1 MGTALVLLFLLALG
15 AIPGAL
21 LPQRSLNAGKV
32 NDYLAAHPVIGPW
45 LDALQAF
52 DVFSS
57 FWFTAIYVLLFVS
70 LVGCLTPRMIEH
82 ARSLR
87 AMPVAAPRN
96 LARLPK
102 HTSSRLSAD
111 SADPNALKNAA
122 NTIAGRLRGWRSTIR
137 HPDDSDPETVPETV
151 EVSAEKGYLRE
162 FGNLVFHFSLLG
174 LLVAVAVGKLFGY
187 EGNVIVIAD
196 GGPGF
201 CSASPAAFDS
211 FRAGNTV
218 DGTSLHP
225 ICVRVNDFAA
235 HYLPSGQATSF
246 AADIDYQSGGD
257 LTANTWR
264 PYRLEVNH
272 PLRVGGDRVY
282 LQGHGYAPTFTV
294 IFPDGQTR
302 TSTVQWRPDNP
313 QTLLSSGVAR
323 IDPPAGSYPNSD
335 ERRKHEIAIQGL
347 LAPTAQLDGALLS
360 SRFPALNAPAVAI
373 DIYRGD
379 TGLDTGRPQSL
390 FTLDHRLID
399 QGRLTKE
406 KRVNLRAGEQV
417 RIDQGPAAGTV
428 VRFDGAVP
436 FVNLQVSHDPGQT
449 WVLVFAITMMAG
461 LLVSLLVR
469 RRRVWVR
476 LTSAGEDAP
485 GTVNV
490 ELGGLARTDNSGWGD
505 EFERLTERLLAGL
518 GEPLNSAA
526 AATTAAQAGRA
537 GSGRHMNTLHVNIGL
552 ARYSDWA
559 FTSAVVA
566 LVVAMLLLAFELA
579 YVGGRRADTRARVL
593 AGSVAADSATP
604 GVVEDAAARPFDER
618 VGRAGLAVVYLGIGL
633 LLTCVVLR
641 GLATMRV
648 PWGNMYEFINL
659 TCLSGL
665 VAGAV
670 VLRRPQYRPLWVF
683 LLVPVLVLLTVSGR
697 WLYANAAPVM
707 PALQSYWLPIHV
719 SVVSLGSGVFLVAGI
734 SSILFLLRTSR
745 LGDPDNP
752 ANSDSRLARVVQ
764 RLPDAQTLDRIAYRT
779 TIFAFPVFG
788 FGVIFGAIWAEEAWG
803 RYWGWDPKETVSFV
817 AWVIYAAYLH
827 ARSTAGWRDRK
838 AAWINVAGFVAMV
851 FNLFFVNL
859 VTVGLHSYA
868 GVG

>member
-1 MGTALVLLFLLALG
+1 LIAKATAWARNTWRALTSMGTALVLLFLLALG

-32 NDYLAAHPVIGPW
+32 DEYLATHRVIGPW
-45 LDALQAF
+45 LNRVQAF

-87 AMPVAAPRN
+87 ATPVPAPRN
-96 LARLPK
+96 LSRLPK
-102 HTSSRLSAD
+102 HASAEVAGD
-111 SADPNALKNAA
+111 PADLNALA
-122 NTIAGRLRGWRSTIR
+122 NTITGRLRGWRTAIR
-137 HPDDSDPETVPETV
+137 HEGEVV

-162 FGNLVFHFSLLG
+162 FGNIVFHFSLLG

-225 ICVRVNDFAA
+225 ICIRVNDFQA

-246 AADIDYQSGGD
+246 AADIDYQAGKD
-257 LTANTWR
+257 LAANSWR
-264 PYRLEVNH
+264 HYLLEVNH

-294 IFPDGQTR
+294 TFPDGQTR

-323 IDPPAGSYPNSD
+323 IDPPAGSYPNAA
-335 ERRKHEIAIQGL
+335 ERRQHEIAIQGL
-347 LAPTAQLDGALLS
+347 LAPTEQLDGTLLS
-360 SRFPALNAPAVAI
+360 SRFPALNAPAVAV

-390 FTLDHRLID
+390 FSLDHRLIE

-406 KRVNLRAGEQV
+406 KRVNLRAGQEV
-417 RIDQGPAAGTV
+417 RLDQGPAAGTV

-449 WVLVFAITMMAG
+449 WVLVFAATMMAG

-476 LTSAGEDAP
+476 LTAAGGEAA

-505 EFERLTERLLAGL
+505 EFERLTGQTLDGL
-518 GEPLNSAA
+518 GESAA
-526 AATTAAQAGRA
+526 
-537 GSGRHMNTLHVNIGL
+537 S
-552 ARYSDWA
+552 
-559 FTSAVVA
+559 
-566 LVVAMLLLAFELA
+566 
-579 YVGGRRADTRARVL
+579 RR
-593 AGSVAADSATP
+593 
-604 GVVEDAAARPFDER
+604 
-618 VGRAGLAVVYLGIGL
+618 
-633 LLTCVVLR
+633 
-641 GLATMRV
+641 
-648 PWGNMYEFINL
+648 
-659 TCLSGL
+659 
-665 VAGAV
+665 
-670 VLRRPQYRPLWVF
+670 
-683 LLVPVLVLLTVSGR
+683 
-697 WLYANAAPVM
+697 
-707 PALQSYWLPIHV
+707 
-719 SVVSLGSGVFLVAGI
+719 
-734 SSILFLLRTSR
+734 
-745 LGDPDNP
+745 
-752 ANSDSRLARVVQ
+752 NSQVD
-764 RLPDAQTLDRIAYRT
+764 
-779 TIFAFPVFG
+779 
-788 FGVIFGAIWAEEAWG
+788 
-803 RYWGWDPKETVSFV
+803 
-817 AWVIYAAYLH
+817 
-827 ARSTAGWRDRK
+827 
-838 AAWINVAGFVAMV
+838 
-851 FNLFFVNL
+851 
-859 VTVGLHSYA
+859 VT
-868 GVG
+868 

>member
-1 MGTALVLLFLLALG
+1 MRLLAPALATARNTWRALTSMGTALVLLCLLALG

-32 NDYLAAHPVIGPW
+32 DEYLAAHPVIGPW
-45 LDALQAF
+45 LNRLQAF

-70 LVGCLTPRMIEH
+70 LVGCLTPRMVEH

-87 AMPVAAPRN
+87 ATPVAAPRN

-102 HTSSRLSAD
+102 HASSELVLTDKAEL
-111 SADPNALKNAA
+111 NAVA
-122 NTIAGRLRGWRSTIR
+122 NTIAGRLHGWRTAIR
-137 HPDDSDPETVPETV
+137 HDDGTV

-218 DGTSLHP
+218 DGTSLNP
-225 ICVRVNDFAA
+225 ICLRVNDFQA

-246 AADIDYQSGGD
+246 AADIGYQAGHD
-257 LTANTWR
+257 LAANSWR

-294 IFPDGQTR
+294 TFPDGQTR

-323 IDPPAGSYPNSD
+323 IDPPAGSYRNAT

-347 LAPTAQLDGALLS
+347 LAPTEQLDGALLS

-379 TGLDTGRPQSL
+379 TGLDSGRPQSL
-390 FTLDHRLID
+390 FSLDPRLIE

-406 KRVNLRAGEQV
+406 KRVNLRAGQEV

-428 VRFDGAVP
+428 VRFDGALP

-476 LTSAGEDAP
+476 LTPAA

-490 ELGGLARTDNSGWGD
+490 ELGGLSRTDNSGWGD
-505 EFERLTERLLAGL
+505 EFERLTERLAAEL
-518 GEPLNSAA
+518 GASGAPDRAEA
-526 AATTAAQAGRA
+526 AAT
-537 GSGRHMNTLHVNIGL
+537 S
-552 ARYSDWA
+552 
-559 FTSAVVA
+559 
-566 LVVAMLLLAFELA
+566 
-579 YVGGRRADTRARVL
+579 RR
-593 AGSVAADSATP
+593 
-604 GVVEDAAARPFDER
+604 
-618 VGRAGLAVVYLGIGL
+618 
-633 LLTCVVLR
+633 
-641 GLATMRV
+641 
-648 PWGNMYEFINL
+648 
-659 TCLSGL
+659 
-665 VAGAV
+665 
-670 VLRRPQYRPLWVF
+670 
-683 LLVPVLVLLTVSGR
+683 
-697 WLYANAAPVM
+697 
-707 PALQSYWLPIHV
+707 
-719 SVVSLGSGVFLVAGI
+719 
-734 SSILFLLRTSR
+734 SSQV
-745 LGDPDNP
+745 D
-752 ANSDSRLARVVQ
+752 V
-764 RLPDAQTLDRIAYRT
+764 
-779 TIFAFPVFG
+779 
-788 FGVIFGAIWAEEAWG
+788 
-803 RYWGWDPKETVSFV
+803 K
-817 AWVIYAAYLH
+817 
-827 ARSTAGWRDRK
+827 
-838 AAWINVAGFVAMV
+838 
-851 FNLFFVNL
+851 
-859 VTVGLHSYA
+859 
-868 GVG
+868 

>member
-57 FWFTAIYVLLFVS
+57 FWFTAIYALLFVS

-87 AMPVAAPRN
+87 ALPVAAPRN

-111 SADPNALKNAA
+111 SADLNSLA
-122 NTIAGRLRGWRSTIR
+122 NTIAGRLKGWRSTIR
-137 HPDDSDPETVPETV
+137 HPDDSEPETAPETV

-162 FGNLVFHFSLLG
+162 AGNLVFHFSLLG

-225 ICVRVNDFAA
+225 ICVKVNDFAA

-246 AADIDYQSGGD
+246 AADIDYQAGGD

-272 PLRVGGDRVY
+272 PLRIGGDRVY

-323 IDPPAGSYPNSD
+323 IDPPARSYPNPE

-347 LAPTAQLDGALLS
+347 LAPTAQLDGVLLS

-390 FTLDHRLID
+390 FSLDHRLIE

-417 RIDQGPAAGTV
+417 LIDQGPAAGTV
-428 VRFDGAVP
+428 IRFDGAVP

-476 LTSAGEDAP
+476 LTSAAQEAAQEAGDEAP

-505 EFERLTERLLAGL
+505 EFERLTERLLTGL
-518 GEPLNSAA
+518 GKPAGA
-526 AATTAAQAGRA
+526 IMTTAQAGR
-537 GSGRHMNTLHVNIGL
+537 
-552 ARYSDWA
+552 D
-559 FTSAVVA
+559 
-566 LVVAMLLLAFELA
+566 
-579 YVGGRRADTRARVL
+579 
-593 AGSVAADSATP
+593 AT
-604 GVVEDAAARPFDER
+604 
-618 VGRAGLAVVYLGIGL
+618 
-633 LLTCVVLR
+633 
-641 GLATMRV
+641 
-648 PWGNMYEFINL
+648 
-659 TCLSGL
+659 
-665 VAGAV
+665 
-670 VLRRPQYRPLWVF
+670 
-683 LLVPVLVLLTVSGR
+683 
-697 WLYANAAPVM
+697 
-707 PALQSYWLPIHV
+707 
-719 SVVSLGSGVFLVAGI
+719 
-734 SSILFLLRTSR
+734 
-745 LGDPDNP
+745 
-752 ANSDSRLARVVQ
+752 
-764 RLPDAQTLDRIAYRT
+764 
-779 TIFAFPVFG
+779 
-788 FGVIFGAIWAEEAWG
+788 
-803 RYWGWDPKETVSFV
+803 
-817 AWVIYAAYLH
+817 
-827 ARSTAGWRDRK
+827 
-838 AAWINVAGFVAMV
+838 
-851 FNLFFVNL
+851 
-859 VTVGLHSYA
+859 
-868 GVG
+868 